1 MNLDQAIANLAT
13 LYRQSRLTP
22 EAHEIMRDSLN
33 SLTATAFPDRKLT
46 STIAPDVAINNFLAL
61 YARANLTAEEYDALK
76 ESFAALNKLINDNL
90 KGNSDK
96 GKGNSK
102 QN

>member
-22 EAHEIMRDSLN
+22 ELHEIMRDSLN
-33 SLTATAFPDRKLT
+33 SLMTTAFPDKKLT
-46 STIAPDVAINNFLAL
+46 STVAPDVALNNFLSI
-61 YARANLTAEEYDALK
+61 YSRANLTAEEYDALK

-90 KGNSDK
+90 KGNLDK
-96 GKGNSK
+96 GKANSK
-102 QN
+102 